1 MRDQM
6 QPRCA
11 ECGGALAAPAPDEY
25 LDLLSLVRERI
36 LLSGGTDLRAEDVLR
51 PYQEI
56 VHGSIDLHR
65 ANCPRNLLAA
75 ATVDLRGP
83 GADGD
88 ARLPDG
94 ANGGPLGESPDA
106 DGEGASVPLTVREE
120 EVLRLVLAGA
130 SSREIADRLYISAH
144 TVAFHVKK
152 LMRKFGVHSK
162 VALVAKAALQLDRS
176 DLSAA
181 VAGLESDR

>member
-1 MRDQM
+1 MRDHM
-6 QPRCA
+6 QPRCVD
-11 ECGGALAAPAPDEY
+11 CGGVLAAPSPDEY

-36 LLSGGTDLRAEDVLR
+36 LLTGSTDVRAEDVLR
-51 PYQEI
+51 PYQQI
-56 VHGSIDLHR
+56 VQGSLDLHR
-65 ANCPRNLLAA
+65 ANCPRNLVAA
-75 ATVDLRGP
+75 ATVDLRAP
-83 GADGD
+83 GADGG
-88 ARLPDG
+88 AGHSDG
-94 ANGGPLGESPDA
+94 ADGAPFAETP
-106 DGEGASVPLTVREE
+106 DGEGAPVPLTAREE

-181 VAGLESDR
+181 VAGLESEK